1 MSPPRLIQHFRAQGR
16 TVDAF
21 KPVLSGF
28 DPGNVGDSDTG
39 VLLRALGTALIQEEF
54 DAHLALAFRRA
65 ALARHGGARARTS
78 RSISMRWSDFAKAAM
93 QSAETVLIE
102 GVGGIMV
109 PLDEKHTVLD
119 WMRALDVPI
128 VLVAGSYL
136 GTISHTLSALDVLKH
151 HHRDV
156 RAIVVSESEESPVAL
171 DETVASIARFAK
183 PVEVIALPRADEAQ
197 SIRRSH
203 RLRRLRDSNAAR
215 SARSSPRAS
224 ACRDR
229 PPRSST
235 PARDKSP
242 IRSDG

>member
-1 MSPPRLIQHFRAQGR
+1 MGALFVTSTGTGIGKTFVTAALVKHFRAQGR

-28 DPGNVGDSDTG
+28 DPGNVESSDTG
-39 VLLRALGTALIQEEF
+39 ALLQALGRKLIQEEF
-54 DAHLALAFRRA
+54 DRISPWRFAASLSPDMAAAREDRHIDFDALVGF
-65 ALARHGGARARTS
+65 S
-78 RSISMRWSDFAKAAM
+78 KAAM

-128 VLVAGSYL
+128 TLVTGSYL

-151 HHRDV
+151 HRRDV
-156 RAIVVSESEESPVAL
+156 RAIVISESEESPVAL

-183 PVEVIALPRADEAQ
+183 PIEVIALPRLDGMPEHSVIAQ
-197 SIRRSH
+197 IAA
-203 RLRRLRDSNAAR
+203 AAR
-215 SARSSPRAS
+215 L
-224 ACRDR
+224 
-229 PPRSST
+229 
-235 PARDKSP
+235 
-242 IRSDG
+242 